1 VRDRGGS
8 WTRVHPVF
16 PPQSIG
22 GCGGFGA
29 AALAARSLLVGRRPG
44 LRGSVRKS
52 GSAVAEAPALPSRLG
67 GPCLC
72 GRYSTLDPLLPCA
85 GSRTGAVRHG
95 LRPVLRVCTAGPL
108 AGRLDSRWLSRGSFS
123 PQHIRRDRSS
133 ASALRPR
140 LAPPFGFDHPFDGLI
155 PTVPCGRRRNLPQR
169 SRDSPFGAC
178 PRPDRYRF
186 PGPCPLAVPW
196 WRSKRPLRVRFK
208 ALIPGRSS
216 SRSWIDLPELPWV
229 FPLGPSRSP
238 PWLTVRYPGPSSSA
252 LCVLPPCGLQHP
264 APWSL
269 AQRRARLAVSGCQP
283 SWVFRPCGHAG
294 SSPRPPSNLS
304 ISQTPSNLLAFEFP
318 QKRFYVTFDERYI
331 QLFDCWLSELFP
343 PAYGSPCCQTLPLV
357 R

>member
-1 VRDRGGS
+1 
-8 WTRVHPVF
+8 
-16 PPQSIG
+16 
-22 GCGGFGA
+22 
-29 AALAARSLLVGRRPG
+29 
-44 LRGSVRKS
+44 
-52 GSAVAEAPALPSRLG
+52 
-67 GPCLC
+67 
-72 GRYSTLDPLLPCA
+72 LLPCA

-294 SSPRPPSNLS
+294 SSPTSRSAEANQPLS
-304 ISQTPSNLLAFEFP
+304 RA
-318 QKRFYVTFDERYI
+318 
-331 QLFDCWLSELFP
+331 LFP
-343 PAYGSPCCQTLPLV
+343 FSTCRIGGSDVPRDPSPVRSAPRVWLPSRRLDPRTILVGSVSRRQRSWDSSALRSFLLSQGYPSVSAGWTRMPFFRRACSRSRRAGARGRSFRALTPCESSSRSAAC
-357 R
+357 